1 MGLFEILTSP
11 NYVQCD
17 ADTVRT
23 WILQFIKDIKN
34 NPNNVDDTD
43 EQIKGVLYGK
53 LRFWVLEWWRTEGI
67 LEKK

>member
-1 MGLFEILTSP
+1 MVGLAVVFWKVFQRPKKIE
-11 NYVQCD
+11 
-17 ADTVRT
+17 
-23 WILQFIKDIKN
+23 LQFIKDIKN

-53 LRFWVLEWWRTEGI
+53 LRFWVLEWWRTEGS

>member
-1 MGLFEILTSP
+1 MVALAVVFWKVFQRPKKIELH
-11 NYVQCD
+11 
-17 ADTVRT
+17 
-23 WILQFIKDIKN
+23 FIKDIKN

>member
-1 MGLFEILTSP
+1 MVALAVVFWKVFQRPKKIE
-11 NYVQCD
+11 
-17 ADTVRT
+17 
-23 WILQFIKDIKN
+23 LQFIKDIKN